1 MRLTFL
7 VAVAVKRRVRK
18 LGRFEVDE
26 AEDRGLR
33 RSPSYLTCPSGA
45 SLRYLVEC
53 NETDLKN

>member
-26 AEDRGLR
+26 ADTEVKKV
-33 RSPSYLTCPSGA
+33 A
-45 SLRYLVEC
+45 
-53 NETDLKN
+53 